1 MLEPRQQQHGAEH
14 GQDQTPVVKPPGC
27 DGHKRRVEAEHDRA
41 GLGTGVDAAHFC
53 NYLCTLYHIKA
64 VGVQVVLHGQA
75 SGTDSHKGCKYPSCQ
90 HSSGVGVSVPV

>member
-1 MLEPRQQQHGAEH
+1 M
-14 GQDQTPVVKPPGC
+14 DKTKPPLLTPQ
-27 DGHKRRVEAEHDRA
+27 DVTDTKDTFKQSMIDRA
-41 GLGTGVDAAHFC
+41 GLGSGVDAAHFC

-75 SGTDSHKGCKYPSCQ
+75 SGTDSHEGCKYPSCQ